1 MKLDDFKQVK
11 MDTARHTEIKV
22 FSVVNGRKL
31 YEVVDT
37 ACKEYLINQDKKEAK
52 ATEKE

>member
-1 MKLDDFKQVK
+1 MKRDSFQQVK
-11 MDTARHTEIKV
+11 MDKKRHAQVKI

-37 ACKEYLINQDKKEAK
+37 ACKEYLDRQDKKGVESK
-52 ATEKE
+52 GEK